1 MKSAHFRVAT
11 MIAMLLGTAWLV
23 DTHRRSERIPARE
36 MLASFPSEV
45 GGWSGQDRPIADDVR
60 QILGPGDF
68 LDRLYVEPQ
77 HSPINLFIAYF
88 ASQKSGNSI
97 HSPKNCLP
105 GSGWSVEGSTVKNL
119 PLPDSSSVAVNRY
132 IVSKGPERALVL
144 YWYQAHGR
152 VDYSEYRAKFDLVS
166 DSLRLN
172 RTDGA
177 LVRILTPIANNESLD
192 TAEMRAVQFADQVW
206 PNLSRYIPN

>member
-1 MKSAHFRVAT
+1 MKSAYIRFAIVS
-11 MIAMLLGTAWLV
+11 AMLVGTAWLV
-23 DTHRRSERIPARE
+23 DTHRRSEHIPARE
-36 MLASFPSEV
+36 MLLSFPRNI
-45 GGWSGQDRPIADDVR
+45 GGWSGQDRGIPDDVR

-68 LDRLYVEPQ
+68 LDRLYIEPQ
-77 HSPINLFIAYF
+77 HYPINLFIAYF
-88 ASQKSGNSI
+88 PSQRSGNSI

-105 GSGWSVEGSTVKNL
+105 GSGWSIESSSVTNL
-119 PLPDSSSVAVNRY
+119 PLPDETSVPVNRY
-132 IVSKGPERALVL
+132 VVSKGAERALVL

-177 LVRILTPIANNESLD
+177 LVRILTPIANDESLT

-206 PNLSRYIPN
+206 PHLGRYIPN